1 MGPSLFL
8 LSVCFTKL
16 SEPAISFENLV
27 VREITPQVPQQ
38 TAAQRVDT
46 RDVGADAAH
55 FSVVAVSARNLE
67 VPFQLVICCCQGA
80 PMIGFH
86 KNLRHVPAR
95 SVAVFG

>member
-1 MGPSLFL
+1 MKALTRPYSGR
-8 LSVCFTKL
+8 FTKL
-16 SEPAISFENLV
+16 LEPAISFENLV